1 WARFSPKL
9 GLNAEAINHVTT
21 FFFLVPKSIVR
32 MSSPWETL
40 VCAAANDCVP
50 PLEEFARSASNDRFC
65 AAAATM
71 AMTEMGAHSGHKLN
85 ASRMTAK
92 GRKRRC
98 PEGREAVVRCSD
110 REIMQYWNTGQYLV

>member
-1 WARFSPKL
+1 
-9 GLNAEAINHVTT
+9 
-21 FFFLVPKSIVR
+21 
-32 MSSPWETL
+32 
-40 VCAAANDCVP
+40 
-50 PLEEFARSASNDRFC
+50 ASNGRFC